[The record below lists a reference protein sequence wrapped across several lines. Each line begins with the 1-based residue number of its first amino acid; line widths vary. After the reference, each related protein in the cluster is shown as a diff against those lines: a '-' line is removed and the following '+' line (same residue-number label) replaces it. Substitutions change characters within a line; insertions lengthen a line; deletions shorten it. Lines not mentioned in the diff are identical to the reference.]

1 MSAIE
6 DRAQFEMGEGIPAGN
21 PQQQCESIEVETFA
35 VENDADDIDWEELA
49 REAHAD
55 FQTGN
60 LSFVATHD
68 DPVQA
73 RAALKR
79 YLDDIL
85 EEVLHETA
93 TSSGAEVAC
102 P

>member
-6 DRAQFEMGEGIPAGN
+6 DRAQLETGERISAYN
-21 PQQQCESIEVETFA
+21 PQQWESIEVETFS
-35 VENDADDIDWEELA
+35 VDNDAGDIDWEELA

-55 FQTGN
+55 FQGGN
-60 LSFVATHD
+60 LSFISTHD

-79 YLDDIL
+79 YLEDIL